1 MAKTTTPKKTPP
13 TPRKSSAPA
22 KKPTPKK
29 ASVTAEYIKA
39 IVLAVALALFIR
51 TFIVQAF
58 RIPSGSMEDTLL
70 VGDFLLANKFI
81 YGIRIPF
88 TDTRLPEL
96 REPAP
101 GDVIIFQYPKDLSRD
116 FIKRVVAVPGQTV
129 EIKNKILYVDNK
141 RTIDPPKSKYVDPFI
156 LNRKSSGGSRDN
168 YGPEIVPEG
177 HYFVMGDNRDS
188 SDDSRYW
195 GFLDRNLIRGKAFM
209 LYWSWAPDRNAPEY
223 TSLVSLPSIL
233 LYNLLHIPA
242 RTRWGRIGDFVE

>member
-1 MAKTTTPKKTPP
+1 MAKTTARKKT
-13 TPRKSSAPA
+13 TSTQSSVPA
-22 KKPTPKK
+22 KKSTAKK
-29 ASVTAEYIKA
+29 ESVTAEYIKA
-39 IVLAVALALFIR
+39 ILLAVALAFFIR

-88 TDTRLPEL
+88 TSIRLPEL
-96 REPAP
+96 RAPAP
-101 GDVIIFQYPKDLSRD
+101 GDVIIFQYPQDLSRD
-116 FIKRVVAVPGQTV
+116 FIKRVIAGPGQTV
-129 EIKNKILYVDNK
+129 KIKDKILYVDNK

-156 LNRKSSGGSRDN
+156 LNRKSSGGKRDN

-195 GFLDRNLIRGKAFM
+195 GFLNRDLIRGKAFI

-223 TSLVSLPSIL
+223 NNLTSLPGSM
-233 LYNLLHIPA
+233 LYNLLHFPA
-242 RTRWGRIGDFVE
+242 RTRWGRIGNLVE